1 MYLLCIY
8 TFPHLAMPGRSYSI
22 YFFRI
27 LWNSNVLLNKIL
39 YMQIA
44 VYIYMKCFSFHQTVD
59 KITTKLLLEGSQ
71 FTKWS
76 IHHYPATA
84 RGFLVNDVIY
94 SIHVYLKAMQQFTAW
109 WSTHLP
115 SDKQWVSKWH
125 LEDPVMCCTYS
136 SLYPPLH
143 VVYAV
148 KHLWFLTTI
157 YSLCTVTIYMV
168 YPIVQIWVAIAS
180 WYSWQQDLW

>member
-1 MYLLCIY
+1 MIVNVHYIDVLHKYVILQSLHAVSSLTLKYVLRIY
-8 TFPHLAMPGRSYSI
+8 TFPHLAMPGRSYSM
-22 YFFRI
+22 YFLRI

-44 VYIYMKCFSFHQTVD
+44 VYIYLKCFSFHQIVD

-76 IHHYPATA
+76 IYHYPATA
-84 RGFLVNDVIY
+84 RGFFFNDVIY

-125 LEDPVMCCTYS
+125 LRRSSNVLYLLLIVPTPTCC
-136 SLYPPLH
+136 
-143 VVYAV
+143 
-148 KHLWFLTTI
+148 
-157 YSLCTVTIYMV
+157 LCC
-168 YPIVQIWVAIAS
+168 
-180 WYSWQQDLW
+180 